1 MRDHVASAWRVGLAA
16 AALSAASLCAFPLMA
31 ADAPAVS
38 DDPMQPI
45 AKDGKPVT
53 ACRTCKPGVTADGT
67 NPQRVA
73 ERAAPEYPA
82 ARRQGAPPPPPQDD
96 VLGGARDSSTVDPL
110 ESNGSVLSLPGASIG
125 LPVLIQ

>member
-1 MRDHVASAWRVGLAA
+1 MSLTGRFPGFRLGLAA
-16 AALSAASLCAFPLMA
+16 VGLSMAGLCVAAGVQTVP
-31 ADAPAVS
+31 

-45 AKDGKPVT
+45 PKDGKPLT
-53 ACRTCKPGVTADGT
+53 ACRTCKPSMTADGT

-82 ARRQGAPPPPPQDD
+82 PRRQLAAPPLEDD
-96 VLGGARDSSTVDPL
+96 RLGGSRDSSTVDPL
-110 ESNGSVLSLPGASIG
+110 ESSGSVLSLPGASVG